1 MSVLSESTPMVP
13 AHVAG
18 AGRRGLPSRDFVIG
32 TLALLAC
39 LLFWQALA
47 SSGLVS
53 NLILPGPVDLVGRA
67 VYLAGSTCN
76 PPFQLERDIGF
87 TLLRLLGGFA
97 LAAVLAVP
105 LGIAA
110 ALSRPVAR
118 LLAPFLAVFMSIPAL
133 AFVPILMLLTGIGEA
148 TDFTVV
154 VIAAFV
160 PIAVYVHEG
169 VRLVDSKYFWTAAS
183 FGASRTAVFRFVIL
197 PAAVVP
203 LVGGFRM
210 GMGYAWRSLIAT
222 ESLTALTGGL
232 GYTIFQ
238 SSQFF
243 DTQTIYLYMLVI
255 AVLGFAIEACFRAI
269 ERRTAVR
276 WGVLASRGH

>member
-1 MSVLSESTPMVP
+1 MTVLSPSTSTAP
-13 AHVAG
+13 ADAAG
-18 AGRRGLPSRDFVIG
+18 AERGRLLSRDVVIG
-32 TLALLAC
+32 TMALLAC
-39 LLFWQALA
+39 LLLWQGLA

-53 NLILPGPVDLVGRA
+53 NLILPGPRELVGRA

-97 LAAVLAVP
+97 LAVALAIP
-105 LGIAA
+105 IGIAS
-110 ALSRPVAR
+110 ALSRAVAR
-118 LLAPFLAVFMSIPAL
+118 LLTPILAIFMSIPAL

-160 PIAVYVHEG
+160 PIAVYVYEG
-169 VRLVDSKYFWTAAS
+169 VRLIDTKYFWTASA
-183 FGASRTAVFRFVIL
+183 FGASRRAVFRHVIL

-243 DTQTIYLYMLVI
+243 DTQTVYLYMVVI
-255 AVLGFAIEACFRAI
+255 AVLGFAIESCFRAV
-269 ERRTAVR
+269 ESRTAVR
-276 WGVLASRGH
+276 WGVLASRGQ

>member
-1 MSVLSESTPMVP
+1 MLVMREPTPTAP
-13 AHVAG
+13 ADPVETS
-18 AGRRGLPSRDFVIG
+18 RRRLPSREFVIG
-32 TLALLAC
+32 TIALLALL
-39 LLFWQALA
+39 LIWQGVA

-53 NLILPGPVDLVGRA
+53 NLILPGPADLIGRA
-67 VYLAGSTCN
+67 VYLAGSTSN
-76 PPFQLERDIGF
+76 PPFQLERDVGF
-87 TLLRLLGGFA
+87 TLSRLLGGFIF
-97 LAAVLAVP
+97 AAMLAVP
-105 LGIAA
+105 VGIAS
-110 ALSRPVAR
+110 ALSRPIAR
-118 LLAPFLAVFMSIPAL
+118 LVAPILSVFMAIPAL
-133 AFVPILMLLTGIGEA
+133 AFVPILMLLTGIGQA

-154 VIAAFV
+154 VITAFV

-169 VRLVDSKYFWTAAS
+169 VRLIDKKYFWTAAS
-183 FGASRTAVFRFVIL
+183 FGTRRGGVFRYVIL

-243 DTQTIYLYMLVI
+243 DTRTIYLYMVVI
-255 AVLGFAIEACFRAI
+255 AVLGFIIESCFRAI
-269 ERRTAVR
+269 ESRTAVR